1 MRFGLEICDSVAFA
15 RTITAMDI
23 ALCAAITGD
32 FDPLHMDD
40 EYAQGTAFGAR
51 IAHGA
56 LILGLCS
63 TCASMIAQRSIAAG
77 ADGTPASLGYD
88 RVRFL
93 KPAFIGDT
101 LTARYVVEALDAATR
116 RSDSRIEVLNQRGE
130 TVLAGRHVMKW
141 VAAL

>member
-1 MRFGLEICDSVAFA
+1 MRFGLAIGDSVRFA
-15 RTITAMDI
+15 RTVTAMDI

-40 EYAQGTAFGAR
+40 DYASGTAFGAR

-56 LILGLCS
+56 LVLGLCS

-77 ADGTPASLGYD
+77 AEGTPASLGYD

-93 KPAFIGDT
+93 KPAFVGDT
-101 LTARYVVEALDAATR
+101 LAARYTVEALDPEAR
-116 RSDSRIEVLNQRGE
+116 RSDSRIEVTNQRGE

-141 VAAL
+141 VGS

>member
-1 MRFGLEICDSVAFA
+1 MRFGLDIGDSVSFA
-15 RTITAMDI
+15 RTVTAMDI

-32 FDPLHMDD
+32 FDPLHVDD
-40 EYAQGTAFGAR
+40 DYARGTAFGAR

-56 LILGLCS
+56 LVLGLCS
-63 TCASMIAQRSIAAG
+63 TCASLIAQRSIAAG
-77 ADGTPASLGYD
+77 TEGTPASLGYD

-101 LTARYVVEALDAATR
+101 LTARYTIEALDPATR
-116 RSDSRIEVLNQRGE
+116 RSDSAIAVANQRGE

-141 VAAL
+141 VV

>member
-1 MRFGLEICDSVAFA
+1 MRFGLAIGDSLRFA
-15 RTITAMDI
+15 RTVTAMDI

-40 EYAQGTAFGAR
+40 DYASGTAFGAR

-56 LILGLCS
+56 LVLGLCS
-63 TCASMIAQRSIAAG
+63 TCASMMAQRSIAAG
-77 ADGTPASLGYD
+77 AEGTPASLGYD

-93 KPAFIGDT
+93 KPAFVGDT
-101 LTARYVVEALDAATR
+101 LAALYTVEALDPAAR
-116 RSDSRIEVLNQRGE
+116 RSDSRIAVTNQRGE

-141 VAAL
+141 VLP